1 MRSARKCYD
10 LPCAPVTWVSLFASD
25 ATTQGSFN
33 VQPYTYEWLCQQI
46 VANTQDAIIAA
57 DRDGIICL
65 WNAAAETMFGYQANE
80 VLGQTLDLI
89 IPESLRERHW
99 TGYRRTMAT
108 GTSRYGRELLAVP
121 AIRKDGTRISLE
133 FSIVML
139 RDSSGETLGSAAII
153 RDVTARWQRDKAMRE
168 RLTAL
173 EARLQHASNRG
184 QPYNEDELLKA
195 D

>member
-1 MRSARKCYD
+1 MNAGMIWISCLAAD
-10 LPCAPVTWVSLFASD
+10 VTME
-25 ATTQGSFN
+25 GSCN
-33 VQPYTYEWLCQQI
+33 VRLYTYESLCQQI
-46 VANTQDAIIAA
+46 VENTRDAVIVA
-57 DRDGIICL
+57 DRDGIIRL
-65 WNAAAETMFGYQANE
+65 WNAGAATMFGFQADE
-80 VLGQTLDLI
+80 ALGQTLDLI

-99 TGYRRTMAT
+99 AGYRRTMAA

-139 RDSSGETLGSAAII
+139 HDTAGEILGSAAII
-153 RDVTARWQRDKAMRE
+153 RDVTARWQRDKAMRD

-173 EARLQHASNRG
+173 EARLQNASNQG
-184 QPYNEDELLKA
+184 QPYNGDELLKA